1 MPCSFM
7 SNAPVA
13 YPSPGSSSV
22 KDQALTNLAPPLM
35 PVSNAYSS
43 ANPATPGS
51 TSDQAGDVVPIPA
64 RSSHQQGFSHLDLE
78 LIHYYSTQTYMT
90 LTSKL
95 TAHLVWRDVIF
106 QQGLKHN
113 FLLHALMATAALHK
127 ATNHAEDSETH
138 SNYIKVAFQYQNL
151 ALSGYIPELNR
162 PSEDNAIAL
171 FILSA
176 LLTIWLFGSKK
187 LPEALTGVHL
197 TGSPNFLPQILRSGS
212 ESDKSTD
219 FLEILTLVQGI
230 NAVVKQTIHW
240 LRGGAI
246 DPLLKPPRD
255 SELPPNPPD
264 IESSFDKLRFRIENL
279 DAAQA
284 RLSEQAARERQTIY
298 LERLNSLR
306 HVARAR
312 TVLEHDQ
319 QVFAWPV
326 TSEAAFLDLIRQTDP
341 TAIALF
347 IHWAACFRCLDH
359 LWWAKGWS
367 FRLVKDATALLDE
380 SWTNV
385 LAWPKKEVGLD

>member
-1 MPCSFM
+1 MLCSFQG
-7 SNAPVA
+7 NAAIA

-22 KDQALTNLAPPLM
+22 KEPVQASLTPSLM
-35 PVSNAYSS
+35 HTAHTYNN
-43 ANPATPGS
+43 NPATPGS
-51 TSDQAGDVVPIPA
+51 TSDHGVDAISLPA
-64 RSSHQQGFSHLDLE
+64 RPSQQQGFSHLDLE

-106 QQGLKHN
+106 QEGLKHN

-138 SNYIKVAFQYQNL
+138 STYIKVAFQYQNL

-162 PSEDNAIAL
+162 PNEDNAIAL

-197 TGSPNFLPQILRSGS
+197 SGSPGFLPQILRSGF
-212 ESDKSTD
+212 DGNKSTD

-240 LRGGAI
+240 LRGGVI
-246 DPLLKPPRD
+246 DPLLKPPRE

-264 IESSFDKLRFRIENL
+264 IESSFSKLRLRIESLNV
-279 DAAQA
+279 DQAQ
-284 RLSEQAARERQTIY
+284 LSEQAVIEQREIY
-298 LERLNSLR
+298 LERLTNLR

-326 TSEAAFLDLIRQTDP
+326 TSEAAFLDLIRQSEP
-341 TAIALF
+341 IAIALF
-347 IHWAACFRCLDH
+347 IHWSAIFRTLEH

-367 FRLVKDATALLDE
+367 FRLVKDASLLLDA
-380 SWTNV
+380 SWADV
-385 LAWPKKEVGLD
+385 LAWPRKEVGLN